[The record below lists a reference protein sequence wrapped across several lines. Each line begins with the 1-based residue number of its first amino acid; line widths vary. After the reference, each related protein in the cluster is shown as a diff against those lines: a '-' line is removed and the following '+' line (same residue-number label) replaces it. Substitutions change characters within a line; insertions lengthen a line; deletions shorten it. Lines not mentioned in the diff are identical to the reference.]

1 MTIDGAVDLAASSL
15 NFGNLAPTYCL
26 CSKARVEMTVIPG
39 LSQPL
44 RTVGKHVGEWNEGV
58 DGLRLDVIGSVRGAA
73 CPSCSRGSSRVHGRY
88 RRRLDDLPSFGQRVT
103 LSVEV
108 RRFKCV
114 NPKCA
119 QRTFCEKLDSLVAP
133 SQRRTQRLNES
144 LRSVGYALGGAAAA
158 RLAARLGMNTSGDTV
173 LRELRRGGC
182 PATQTPPV
190 VIGIDDWAIKR
201 GHRYGTVIVDLET
214 RRPIEVLAG
223 RETTIVASW
232 LRQHPSVEI
241 VARDRAGAY
250 SEAARAANPGAQQVA
265 DRWHLLTNL
274 REAVERLLG
283 RRAASLREA
292 ARTPGE
298 APMVDA
304 HPITDTY
311 ASQLKLNIWQRLGI
325 QRRAARLARYEEVM
339 RRRQLGET
347 YKAIG
352 RAMNLDQR
360 TVSKFVSSGSFPE
373 RAPRSRGPTLLDG
386 HGQYLA
392 SRVAEGCVS
401 APHVWHELQAQGFA
415 GSLYTVRSAMAR
427 VHAGASHGQGEKH
440 AARGIAC
447 PSSRQAFAW
456 LVGWHG
462 KRAAERKSFDQQ
474 CFVERLCKIEPAI
487 AVAASLTRHFL
498 GLIHRRDI
506 DGFDRW
512 LAKASDCGVPEMRRF
527 ATGLKADLSA
537 VRAAFTSEWSSGQ
550 VEGQVNRLKF
560 LKRQMYGRAKLDLL
574 RIRVLHPN

>member
-1 MTIDGAVDLAASSL
+1 MLALFKREVA
-15 NFGNLAPTYCL
+15 
-26 CSKARVEMTVIPG
+26 MTVIPG

-44 RTVGKHVGEWNEGV
+44 RTVGKRVGEWNESDVRLRV
-58 DGLRLDVIGSVRGAA
+58 DVCGSVRGAS
-73 CPSCSRGSSRVHGRY
+73 CPSCSRRSSRVHGRY
-88 RRRLDDLPSFGQRVT
+88 RRRLDDRPCFGQRVT
-103 LSVEV
+103 LSIEV
-108 RRFKCV
+108 RRFKCL
-114 NPKCA
+114 NPNCT
-119 QRTFCEKLDSLVAP
+119 QRTCSEPLDSLAA
-133 SQRRTQRLNES
+133 SKQRRTQRLNAS
-144 LRSVGYALGGAAAA
+144 LRSLGYALGGAAAA
-158 RLAARLGMNTSGDTV
+158 RLAARLGMGTSGDTV
-173 LRELRRGGC
+173 LRELRRAGC
-182 PATQTPPV
+182 PAPQTQPV

-201 GHRYGTVIVDLET
+201 GHRYGTVIVDLQT

-223 RETTIVASW
+223 RETTIVTKW
-232 LRQHPSVEI
+232 LQQHPSVEI

-250 SEAARAANPGAQQVA
+250 SEAARAANPRAQQVA

-274 REAVERLLG
+274 REAVERLLV

-292 ARTPGE
+292 ARSPGE
-298 APMVDA
+298 APTVEA
-304 HPITDTY
+304 RPITDTY

-325 QRRAARLARYEEVM
+325 HRRAARLARYEEVM

-360 TVSKFVSSGSFPE
+360 TVSKFVSSRSFPE
-373 RAPRSRGPTLLDG
+373 RAPRTRGPTLLDG
-386 HGQYLA
+386 HRQHLD
-392 SRVAEGCVS
+392 SRVAEGCVN
-401 APHVWHELQAQGFA
+401 AAHVWHELQAQGFA
-415 GSLYTVRSAMAR
+415 GSLNTVRSAMAR
-427 VHAGASHGQGEKH
+427 AHAGKSHGQGEKQ

-462 KRAAERKSFDQQ
+462 KSAAERKGFDQQ

-487 AVAASLTRHFL
+487 AVAGSLTRHFL
-498 GLIHRRDI
+498 GLIHRRDL

-512 LAKASDCGVPEMRRF
+512 LAKASDCDVPEMRRF

-574 RIRVLHPN
+574 RIRVLHSN